1 MQFKLSN
8 VFGLFVVANT
18 ALAVNVATSLDGY
31 SALAKDVDTTAQK
44 IQFIDSYETGP
55 VRNTTSSKIH
65 YLEQHKAENKGY
77 QEFKGGSVPTD
88 EQQAACNSYTNFAS
102 VLTTTLKTTV
112 GKHEIIEAT
121 GLTHQM
127 AATLRSVESVTDAI
141 GSTLIKDLLPSC
153 GDSLKDTKKSL
164 DKTLQDAIDAYN
176 TVLPLI

>member
-18 ALAVNVATSLDGY
+18 ALTVNVATSLDGY

-55 VRNTTSSKIH
+55 QTINAYYK
-65 YLEQHKAENKGY
+65 LDKAENKGY

-127 AATLRSVESVTDAI
+127 AATLRSVESVTDEI

-153 GDSLKDTKKSL
+153 GDSLKNTKKSL
-164 DKTLQDAIDAYN
+164 DKTLQDAIDAYD